1 MAPPTPAANRRA
13 LRKRSRD
20 QQRRDLA
27 SMIADLNELRMR
39 LDAVLRRLAATA
51 PAAEL
56 EEHNL
61 EDLRIV
67 IATRTDRIRANLLAR
82 LPQHA

>member
-1 MAPPTPAANRRA
+1 
-13 LRKRSRD
+13 
-20 QQRRDLA
+20 
-27 SMIADLNELRMR
+27 MR
-39 LDAVLRRLAATA
+39 LDAVLRRLAASA

-67 IATRTDRIRANLLAR
+67 IATRTDRIREKLLAR